1 LRGRFTPAIGV
12 ALVLLV
18 HVTALAWMASGTL
31 SGFGLDDAWI
41 FQVVARN
48 FAATGVL
55 GFLPGQVSSG
65 ATSVLWPWLLAA
77 NFRWI
82 HADPVAY
89 TLGLGMLCE
98 VAAALAILG
107 VLRADGWSV
116 EWATAAACSLAASG
130 NWLWLAVNGMEAV
143 LFVALGCAAIYAAR
157 CGRDWLCAALL
168 TALVLTRL
176 EGFALAGILVVA
188 LWWRERRLRLWPF
201 VAAAATLLSVLVW
214 SHATR
219 GTWMPTTMAGRR
231 WLAGAGVAPPSALLQ
246 LWVQRLIVL
255 AGHVHV
261 AELIARSAL
270 FGVAGAGLWWGC
282 RRTTG
287 LMTLA
292 LWTAAQLAAYAIVL
306 PSIGNGGRYQPMVL
320 ALIGPWTIAGVR
332 ATRRPAVQTAV
343 LASVVVLGLSSLIV
357 WRGVTEAATTHIN
370 SVHRRAAAWIA
381 AKVPAEEPIA
391 AYDIG
396 ALAWELPG
404 RRVIDLGGLVD
415 PAYLPFMRARAAWQY
430 LDLQHVRWVA
440 VPERAPDTPPQ
451 IVAPLA
457 LALGLFAN
465 DRPGIERWSASTP
478 MAVWSVGWNSV
489 GHAYP
494 QIGVYEIPTGPLAAA
509 PADARLVA
517 LSQMPSSVNP

>member
-1 LRGRFTPAIGV
+1 
-12 ALVLLV
+12 
-18 HVTALAWMASGTL
+18 MASGTL
-31 SGFGLDDAWI
+31 TGFGLDDAWI

-55 GFLPGQVSSG
+55 GFIPGQVSSG
-65 ATSVLWPWLLAA
+65 ASSVLWPWLLAA

-82 HADPVAY
+82 HIDPVAY

-98 VAAALAILG
+98 VAAALAIWG

-143 LFVALGCAAIYAAR
+143 LFVALGCAAISAAQR
-157 CGRDWLCAALL
+157 GRDRLCAALL
-168 TALVLTRL
+168 AALVLTRP
-176 EGFALAGILVVA
+176 EGIALAGILVVV
-188 LWWRERRLRLWPF
+188 LWWRERRLRLWPL
-201 VAAAATLLSVLVW
+201 VAAAATLLSILVW

-231 WLAGAGVAPPSALLQ
+231 WLAGAGLEPSSVLLQ
-246 LWVQRLIVL
+246 LWVRRLIVL

-261 AELIARSAL
+261 AELIARLAL
-270 FGVAGAGLWWGC
+270 VGVAGAGLWWGC

-320 ALIGPWTIAGVR
+320 ALIGPWMVAGVR
-332 ATRRPAVQTAV
+332 ATRQPVVHAVV
-343 LASVVVLGLSSLIV
+343 LTSIFVLGLSSLVV
-357 WRGVTEAATTHIN
+357 WREVTQAATTHIN

-381 AKVPAEEPIA
+381 THVPAEEPIA

-396 ALAWELPG
+396 ALAWELPE

-415 PAYLPFMRARAAWQY
+415 PAYLPFLRARAAAQY
-430 LDLQHVRWVA
+430 LDMQHVRWVA
-440 VPERAPDTPPQ
+440 VPERAPDTPAQ
-451 IVAPLA
+451 VVAPLA
-457 LALGLFAN
+457 LALGLFTN
-465 DRPGIERWSASTP
+465 DRPPIERWSAWTRV
-478 MAVWSVGWNSV
+478 AVWRVGWESV

-494 QIGVYEIPTGPLAAA
+494 QIGVYEIPAGPLDAAQLPPFA
-509 PADARLVA
+509 QSGRAASR
-517 LSQMPSSVNP
+517 